1 MTYVFMAA
9 VGFTKM
15 KISKQVATMAAALYV
30 ADVFVQSR
38 KSSEIFYTISPLSS
52 KALERSR
59 KELINKSVILDGKIY
74 ILDQEKSSEK
84 KELMEQAKFEEDQN
98 MKKALLEAADFE
110 VIDYAEKVFWLF
122 FAQN

>member
-1 MTYVFMAA
+1 MAA

-84 KELMEQAKFEEDQN
+84 KELMEQAKFE
-98 MKKALLEAADFE
+98 
-110 VIDYAEKVFWLF
+110 
-122 FAQN
+122 